1 MEFSASIFFIFELI
15 ISLHQLINS
24 LCKILLCWPLFL
36 EAQFNC
42 YFTNFFFQQLQQTS
56 DASHGLLSYDFLGAS
71 SVFKHTSQ
79 TDVLTLKVLLEKK
92 KGKRLLS
99 SVIDRCLFWFIGLV
113 VTLATIRYEYIRARV
128 VCKAWEKLETS
139 VSWPERVAHM
149 PCLSGW
155 LIAWGNRSHCG
166 VLTISQASSCSLT
179 ASHMTWIWAG
189 HLHFVLLN
197 RGFVS
202 VSFIRTASPFRTIKE
217 HWPLC

>member
-1 MEFSASIFFIFELI
+1 MFSTASADEWGQSWFAVLWLLR
-15 ISLHQLINS
+15 S
-24 LCKILLCWPLFL
+24 LLC
-36 EAQFNC
+36 
-42 YFTNFFFQQLQQTS
+42 FQAHFPNRCPNS
-56 DASHGLLSYDFLGAS
+56 EG
-71 SVFKHTSQ
+71 V
-79 TDVLTLKVLLEKK
+79 VRKK
-92 KGKRLLS
+92 KKEGKRLLS

-166 VLTISQASSCSLT
+166 VLTISRASSCSLT

-202 VSFIRTASPFRTIKE
+202 VSFIRTASPVRTIKE
-217 HWPLC
+217 HWPPLLEMIYTTHKLL